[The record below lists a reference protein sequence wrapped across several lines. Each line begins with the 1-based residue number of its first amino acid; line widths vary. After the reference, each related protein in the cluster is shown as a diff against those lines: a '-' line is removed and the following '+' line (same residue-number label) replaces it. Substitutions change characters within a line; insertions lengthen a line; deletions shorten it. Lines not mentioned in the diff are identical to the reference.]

1 LRLDAMPSSRY
12 TIVVPLLDSSTVEH
26 PAVNRRV
33 AGSNP
38 ARGAII
44 CACSSV
50 VERSAHN
57 RLVGCSNHPG
67 RTNFKWPHGQ
77 VVKIPPFQ
85 GGDTGSS
92 PVGATSFILG
102 KLRNNLWGVLEYL
115 HLQDLLEYKTFSR
128 HKSHSNNTYSSN
140 SWLSDFY
147 QDNTCSSNTRLSD
160 SYLNNIYQA
169 TL

>member
-1 LRLDAMPSSRY
+1 
-12 TIVVPLLDSSTVEH
+12 
-26 PAVNRRV
+26 
-33 AGSNP
+33 
-38 ARGAII
+38 
-44 CACSSV
+44 
-50 VERSAHN
+50 
-57 RLVGCSNHPG
+57 
-67 RTNFKWPHGQ
+67 
-77 VVKIPPFQ
+77 
-85 GGDTGSS
+85 
-92 PVGATSFILG
+92 LG

-128 HKSHSNNTYSSN
+128 HKSRSNNTYSSN